1 MSCRQKERAGDENE
15 NEDPREKLVMAQ
27 KRIRRCKK
35 AQQVEVIVHLHEV
48 KEFSPAWVKLW
59 EFLLR
64 PIEDSRTPLEKD
76 KNERKD
82 DNNDL

>member
-1 MSCRQKERAGDENE
+1 MATKKTRCS
-15 NEDPREKLVMAQ
+15 EKG
-27 KRIRRCKK
+27 
-35 AQQVEVIVHLHEV
+35 QQVKVTMHVHFLND
-48 KEFSPAWVKLW
+48 FSPAWVKLW